1 MRIALV
7 PLDSRPPNWQFPQR
21 LADIAGVELL
31 LPPREWL
38 GTLQHGADG
47 LRLACWLRETV
58 AGADGAPACDA
69 AVFSWDALLYGGL
82 VQSRQLDKPRYGLAE
97 ISAELAHIDWQ
108 RVAGYAYLTVPR
120 LGLTVDSDGAYATHE
135 QVREYFIQWGKGEAD
150 AASRLRLYEL
160 AEGLGQ
166 RSVRGLW
173 QWRER
178 NARLAAG
185 ALSASFEL
193 GLLRCHFAVE
203 DNAPTGP
210 HLREVAALRQ
220 LAAEAQGAGGTAR
233 CTFFDGADECAGLLL
248 AKAVCDLRAAPPL
261 PVQLIVH
268 PRAPGP
274 DRYTGL
280 YESHTLGE
288 GLVFL
293 GELLG
298 LEYHY
303 DAGEVRWLV
312 VHGVQPQ
319 PDAFADDP
327 AKAFANPYLLPAKL
341 EHGGPLFATDLSA
354 CNGAN
359 PHLAALLAQ
368 LAPDN
373 LAGMVGYNT
382 NFNALGT
389 TAAWL
394 RLAGAEG
401 VAGAS
406 SRRFALERLADDVAY
421 QSLARPA
428 VLRYLRAQHLDAFD
442 FSHANRYQ
450 VDEALALVAR
460 AWRDWRAGPGLGML
474 AACGI
479 SDSQAAAVQY
489 SFPWL
494 RGFEVEVE
502 GG

>member
-1 MRIALV
+1 MRIALI
-7 PLDSRPPNWQFPQR
+7 PLDSRPPNRQFPQR

-38 GTLQHGADG
+38 GTLQRGADT
-47 LRLACWLRETV
+47 LRLAQWLRETV
-58 AGADGAPACDA
+58 AGEGGAAPCDA

-82 VQSRQLDKPRYGLAE
+82 VQSRQLDPPAHSLAE
-97 ISAELAHIDWQ
+97 IYAELKPIDWG

-120 LGLTVDSDGAYATHE
+120 LGITVASGGALATHE
-135 QVREYFIQWGKGEAD
+135 QVREYFIQWGKDEDD
-150 AASRLRLYEL
+150 AASRKQLYQL

-166 RSVRGLW
+166 RSVRALW

-178 NARLAAG
+178 NAALAAQ
-185 ALSASFEL
+185 ALAASFEL
-193 GLLRCHFAVE
+193 NLLRCHIAVE

-220 LAAEAQGAGGTAR
+220 QADAARVAGGQTR
-233 CTFFDGADECAGLLL
+233 CTFFDGADECAGMLLT
-248 AKAVCDLRAAPPL
+248 KAVCDLRATAPL

-280 YESHTLGE
+280 YETHPLGE

-293 GELLG
+293 GDLLG

-303 DAGEVRWLV
+303 DAGDVRWLV

-319 PDAFADDP
+319 PDAFTDDP

-359 PHLAALLAQ
+359 PHLAGRLAQ
-368 LAPDN
+368 LAPES
-373 LAGMVGYNT
+373 LAGLVGFNT

-394 RLAGAEG
+394 RLAGAG
-401 VAGAS
+401 DAAGLAS
-406 SRRFALERLADDVAY
+406 QRFALERLADDVAY

-428 VLRYLRAQHLDAFD
+428 VMKYLRGQHLDAYD
-442 FSHANRYQ
+442 FQYANRYQ
-450 VDEALALVAR
+450 VDEALAIVAR
-460 AWRDWRAGPGLGML
+460 AWRDWREGPGLGML

-479 SDSQAAAVQY
+479 SDSQAAAVRY
-489 SFPWL
+489 SFPWM
-494 RGFEVEVE
+494 RAFEVEVE
-502 GG
+502 GA